1 MALIGV
7 DEAACLRKLAE
18 LEALIRERQ
27 PGSGGGGGG
36 LGGGDARGPSPAAS
50 AAAPSGGSQASPAPR
65 APLPAITPPTPF
77 SQNMPSH
84 LEFMPPVR
92 RLEMEAMAEMVEAVR
107 ESGLAAVRVAAE
119 ADAAAPPALDG
130 SLPNKAGEI
139 AQSANETIATAEA
152 FQQVLINEPGDVIS
166 AAMEDAFRVFDEAN
180 QAYDQIVQRAMDREM
195 TDAELAAY
203 TEQVKSAL
211 RRLEAARKG
220 IQAVRMRQLKWLLE
234 EKDGGVRA
242 GFAAAFDQM
251 EARHRYELRIVDER
265 CEAIGQEAHVRV
277 ARDHLNGVRNSAAM
291 REAEAQCDAITKPVR
306 DRHNVE
312 EQNLFDQYRVTA
324 EDVEAELRRSAQQS
338 AGPGRAG
345 AAAGGRTGAGGR
357 GGAASGG
364 GGGGAASGGG
374 SAAATA
380 DQSADAQA
388 AWNAQVASAI
398 DDLENSVEILRARQ
412 GEGAA
417 GSDNPGI
424 YRVIYNARDVVQQN
438 IGELHERLEA
448 ERGATVAD
456 QDWLAGAINKSAR
469 ILASYEEIN
478 ALVEARE
485 SDDTDPTLGARLS
498 ASHADND
505 RLVDDFMTHLANR
518 PAAPGRTAPNPPSP
532 SPPPAAQTG
541 PR

>member
-1 MALIGV
+1 MRSSLHFGVATGVLAFLIAQPAMAQQCGPRIQALMPTAIALNSQPHPNSERIGTVFGEGMALIGV

-27 PGSGGGGGG
+27 PGSGGGSG
-36 LGGGDARGPSPAAS
+36 GGGDARGPSPAAS

-203 TEQVKSAL
+203 TEQVKTAL

-234 EKDGGVRA
+234 EKDGGMRA

-251 EARHRYELRIVDER
+251 EARHRYELRIVDDQ
-265 CEAIGQEAHVRV
+265 CESIANEAQVRM
-277 ARDHLNGVRNSAAM
+277 ARDYLNGRRNSTAM
-291 REAEAQCDAITKPVR
+291 KGAQDECDAITRPVR
-306 DRHNVE
+306 DRHIVE

-324 EDVEAELRRSAQQS
+324 EDVAAELRRATPRITRADGPLVAQAQQ
-338 AGPGRAG
+338 AVAQQVAPLHHRRGR
-345 AAAGGRTGAGGR
+345 
-357 GGAASGG
+357 
-364 GGGGAASGGG
+364 
-374 SAAATA
+374 
-380 DQSADAQA
+380 QA
-388 AWNAQVASAI
+388 A
-398 DDLENSVEILRARQ
+398 LRLR
-412 GEGAA
+412 
-417 GSDNPGI
+417 
-424 YRVIYNARDVVQQN
+424 
-438 IGELHERLEA
+438 
-448 ERGATVAD
+448 
-456 QDWLAGAINKSAR
+456 
-469 ILASYEEIN
+469 
-478 ALVEARE
+478 
-485 SDDTDPTLGARLS
+485 
-498 ASHADND
+498 
-505 RLVDDFMTHLANR
+505 
-518 PAAPGRTAPNPPSP
+518 RTR
-532 SPPPAAQTG
+532 PPPTPSGRKTTG
-541 PR
+541 CARKSPICSNS